1 MNAYNL
7 LITTDGK
14 YLPHAY
20 DLIRS
25 IKLYNKNPLNI
36 FLIYCDLKD
45 EEINEFKEFM
55 KYNDYGELH
64 TYFIDASK
72 YDLPL
77 QIEYLSITAYIRLFA
92 PLIIKEKLD
101 RILYLDCDII
111 CRGLIDKLY
120 NEDFEGNPIAACIN
134 MNYETNPD
142 FNSNLGLPLDN
153 NYINSGV
160 LLINIPEYKKIV
172 NENIIVNCIAEYH
185 DRLVQHDQDIINIL
199 FFNKMKYLDISYN
212 YQILRPERE
221 AKIDSILTHYAE
233 SPKPWEETFE
243 YFIKGIPYYEYLI
256 KIGEKDKAYS
266 LIKQHIHNYG
276 EKFISYINYD
286 CFSFYDFKEE
296 KEDLIMFKNEQ
307 IDILSKKFYDD
318 IVNHM

>member
-1 MNAYNL
+1 MKAYNL
-7 LITTDGK
+7 LITTDSN

-20 DLIRS
+20 DLIKS
-25 IKLYNKNPLNI
+25 IKLYNENPLNI
-36 FLIYCDLKD
+36 FLIYCDLTD
-45 EEINEFKEFM
+45 EEINEFKDFM
-55 KYNDYGELH
+55 NYNDYGELH

-92 PLIIKEKLD
+92 PLIIEEELD

-111 CRGLIDKLY
+111 CRGSIDELY
-120 NEDFEGNPIAACIN
+120 NADFEGYPLAACIN

-153 NYINSGV
+153 DYINSGV
-160 LLINIPEYKKIV
+160 LLINIPEYKKLV
-172 NENIIVNCIAEYH
+172 NENTIVNCIAEYY

-199 FFNKMKYLDISYN
+199 FFNRMKYLDITYN

-221 AKIDSILTHYAE
+221 AKIDSVLTHYAE
-233 SPKPWEETFE
+233 SPKPWENTFSF
-243 YFIKGIPYYEYLI
+243 FIKGIPYYEYLI
-256 KIGEKDKAYS
+256 KIGEEDKAYS
-266 LIKQHIHNYG
+266 LIKQHMHNSE
-276 EKFISYINYD
+276 EKIINMIDYD
-286 CFSFYDFKEE
+286 CFSFYDFEKE

-318 IVNHM
+318 IVNRM